1 MSKDSLSWE
10 SILTILQAKSIIRYT
25 VYLMLCSGLISK
37 QKLKSLFTILEKANI
52 AAYPALTCTFTDQK
66 RFLIKHYTIFYG
78 NMHVKLVCWI
88 SKPKPNA
95 EGMKVGG

>member
-1 MSKDSLSWE
+1 M
-10 SILTILQAKSIIRYT
+10 
-25 VYLMLCSGLISK
+25 
-37 QKLKSLFTILEKANI
+37 EKANI
-52 AAYPALTCTFTDQK
+52 AAYSALICMFTYKK
-66 RFLIKHYTIFYG
+66 RILIKGYTIFYG